1 MSARIDNQYRDEV
14 GDLCD
19 SINNMAAELA
29 ENDKMKNDFISS
41 ISHEL
46 RTPLTA
52 IKGWSETMALCDP
65 VNDRSTVMRGLSV
78 VNDEVE
84 RLSHMVEEL
93 LDFSRIQSGRMR
105 VMMENVD
112 LYAEVEQVIL
122 IMRERAAKARI
133 TLQFN
138 VPEDINIVVLGD
150 ADRLNQVFINIL
162 DNAIKHSSEDTT
174 IKISIVETAT
184 HAAVCIEDAGEGI
197 PADELPHIKEKFFK
211 GTSSKRGT
219 GLGLAVAD
227 EIVRLHGGTLVIES
241 ELGRG
246 TKVTIV
252 LPKKAPPAP
261 EEEAE

>member
-93 LDFSRIQSGRMR
+93 LDFSRIQSGRMAR
-105 VMMENVD
+105 HD
-112 LYAEVEQVIL
+112 G
-122 IMRERAAKARI
+122 ER
-133 TLQFN
+133 
-138 VPEDINIVVLGD
+138 
-150 ADRLNQVFINIL
+150 
-162 DNAIKHSSEDTT
+162 
-174 IKISIVETAT
+174 
-184 HAAVCIEDAGEGI
+184 
-197 PADELPHIKEKFFK
+197 
-211 GTSSKRGT
+211 
-219 GLGLAVAD
+219 
-227 EIVRLHGGTLVIES
+227 
-241 ELGRG
+241 
-246 TKVTIV
+246 
-252 LPKKAPPAP
+252 
-261 EEEAE
+261 